1 MCSHLRWSLGL
12 VCLTLAS
19 GSRAQ
24 ASEFALRKNVEQGPS
39 GGERIEL
46 PAFLERVLS
55 QHPKLAVAR
64 AKGRAA
70 AAKVRGAKGAFDPKL
85 SIDANLQPV
94 GRYENG
100 TVGAKIGWLS
110 PYWGLGGFVD
120 YRLGRGKFPVYQGDR
135 KTSMLGRAKLGMYL
149 PLLAGGRIDDARASV
164 KSSRYQSH
172 RQRCENDE
180 VRLDLL
186 ESAATVYWQWV
197 ARALEVEIRQS
208 LLTVA
213 KARDAALQ
221 ARLESGAIAGIVLL
235 DNQRLIIERE
245 SKLIE
250 ARSKLAKTN
259 IKMSLYWRDASGE
272 PVVVKAEQVPL
283 RFGAN
288 DSHSPRSPNSAG
300 PSRQEIDEAMMRLP
314 ELCKL
319 AQEIQDAKLAVELAR
334 NQRLPELDVK
344 GYASRYFGNDVDFT
358 PTDLGVGLE
367 FRLALGRRKVTGTW
381 RAAQAKLDGLL
392 HEQRRVRDS
401 KRALVQQAQV
411 EVDAAYGLLKIAD
424 RRVALSEKMAAAERL
439 KFEQGA
445 SDLVVVNL
453 REQALANAQRD
464 RVLAWAKFEQARI
477 AEFRTLGLDPLG
489 QALVV
494 SSSEQKAR

>member
-1 MCSHLRWSLGL
+1 MKQRLGISSL
-12 VCLTLAS
+12 CLSLSSMLWTCPKES
-19 GSRAQ
+19 QAQ
-24 ASEFALRKNVEQGPS
+24 ALQKNARADRTQ
-39 GGERIEL
+39 GERIEL
-46 PAFLERVLS
+46 RSFLERVLEH
-55 QHPKLAVAR
+55 HPKLAVAKAKAR
-64 AKGRAA
+64 ATQ
-70 AAKVRGAKGAFDPKL
+70 AKVRGSKGAFDPKL
-85 SIDANLQPV
+85 GVDANLQPV
-94 GRYENG
+94 GRYQNG
-100 TVGAKIGWLS
+100 TLGLKVGWLS
-110 PYWGLGGFVD
+110 PFRGLGAFVD

-135 KTSMLGRAKLGMYL
+135 KTTTLGRAKLGVKL
-149 PLLAGGRIDDARASV
+149 PLLAGGKIDQARATLQA
-164 KSSRYQSH
+164 SRYRNQQ
-172 RQRCENDE
+172 QRCENDQ

-186 ESAATVYWQWV
+186 EQAASIYWKWV
-197 ARALEVEIRQS
+197 AQALEVEIRQS

-245 SKLIE
+245 SKLI
-250 ARSKLAKTN
+250 AAQSKLAQSN
-259 IKMSLYWRDASGE
+259 IKMSLYWRDTAGE
-272 PVVVKAEQVPL
+272 PLLVQASQVPE

-288 DSHSPRSPNSAG
+288 DSHSPRSPNAAA
-300 PSRQEIDEAMMRLP
+300 PTKQEIDQALTRLP
-314 ELCKL
+314 ELCQL
-319 AQEIQDAKLAVELAR
+319 SQEISDARVAVQLAK
-334 NQRLPELDVK
+334 NQRLPELDLQ
-344 GYASRYFGNDVDFT
+344 GYASRYFGGEIDFP
-358 PTDLGVGLE
+358 PTDVGVGVE
-367 FRLALGRRKVTGTW
+367 FRISLGMRKVTGRW

-392 HEQRRVRDS
+392 HEQRRLRDS

-477 AEFRTLGLDPLG
+477 AEFRSLGLDPLG
-489 QALVV
+489 RDVP
-494 SSSEQKAR
+494 